1 MDSEKQ
7 NELVTIFIISD
18 SAGKQPL
25 SWRKP
30 QWPNTQP

>member
-18 SAGKQPL
+18 SAGETASK
-25 SWRKP
+25 WRSILP
-30 QWPNTQP
+30 